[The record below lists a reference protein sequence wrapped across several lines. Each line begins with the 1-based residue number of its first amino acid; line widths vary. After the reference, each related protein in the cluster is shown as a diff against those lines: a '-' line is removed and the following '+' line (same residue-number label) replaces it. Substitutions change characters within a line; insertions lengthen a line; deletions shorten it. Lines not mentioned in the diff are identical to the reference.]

1 MITVRKI
8 IDTINSTLK
17 QKISDFCSDFDFTR
31 LTPELAAKFLQGLQ
45 TAISAAGVAAY
56 GSYISAFDSDSD
68 MIRHEGQL
76 LRKKGGKVGK
86 TYLTS
91 FGEMTIER
99 SLYQAD
105 RGGKCVIPLEVLW
118 GMQGQYATEEVR
130 EAVVFTTAHCTPQ
143 ETERILNKCAPFK
156 PSATAIKHIIDGVG
170 RVFVEHKDEVQ
181 EHILSKEQIP
191 SETKV
196 IVKSIDG
203 VNVLMRE
210 KGKRNR
216 RPAERPGKTVRDE
229 EAESSYKNAMV
240 GSISFYSGK
249 RDADGSPVRLCS
261 RYVSAMPEHRATDFK
276 HTFEREVEHLLAD
289 PLAQEA
295 EKVLL
300 MDGSRSLWKYTQ
312 ANRLYDGFIPVIDFY
327 HTTEHLSRAA
337 EALFG
342 KQNAEAD
349 SWYAKLKHKL
359 LHEQD
364 GAAAVLRS
372 IDYFGSTQRLS
383 STRRKALKAER
394 QFFNR
399 NRSRMNFA
407 SLRKKGIP
415 ISSGPVEAACKSI
428 VKCRMGRSGM
438 RWSRNGGQHILNFR
452 TLIKSDRWN
461 QAWECYQSYARAA

>member
-8 IDTINSTLK
+8 IDTINSTIK
-17 QKISDFCSDFDFTR
+17 QKITEFCSDFDFTR
-31 LTPELAAKFLQGLQ
+31 LTPELAAKFSQGLQ
-45 TAISAAGVAAY
+45 SAINAAGAAAY
-56 GSYISAFDSDSD
+56 GCYISSFDSNTDV
-68 MIRHEGQL
+68 IRHDGRL
-76 LRKKGGKVGK
+76 LRKKGEKVAK

-105 RGGKCVIPLEVLW
+105 RGGKSVIPLEVLW
-118 GMQGQYATEEVR
+118 GMQEQYATVEVR

-156 PSATAIKHIIDGVG
+156 PSATAIKNIIDGVG
-170 RVFVEHKDEVQ
+170 RVFVEHKDEFQ
-181 EHILSKEQIP
+181 KHILSKEDIP
-191 SETKV
+191 SEAKV
-196 IVKSIDG
+196 VAVSMDG
-203 VNVLMRE
+203 VNIIMRE
-210 KGKRNR
+210 KGTRSR
-216 RPAERPGKTVRDE
+216 RPAERPGKVVPDE
-229 EAESSYKNAMV
+229 ERESSYKNAMV
-240 GSISFYSGK
+240 GSISFYSGE
-249 RDADGSPVRLCS
+249 RDRDDSPVRLSS
-261 RYVSAMPEHRATDFK
+261 RYVSAMPEHKAPDFK
-276 HTFEREVEHLLAD
+276 NMMEREVAHVLAD
-289 PLAQEA
+289 PSSQSCA
-295 EKVLL
+295 KVLL
-300 MDGSRSLWKYTQ
+300 MDGSRALWKYTQ
-312 ANRLYDGFIPVIDFY
+312 TNRLFDEFTPVIDFY

-342 KQNAEAD
+342 KQSTAAD

-359 LHEQD
+359 LQEED

-372 IDYFGSTQRLS
+372 IDYFSSTQRLS

-394 QFFNR
+394 KFFNR

-407 SLRKKGIP
+407 ALRKKRIP

-428 VKCRMGRSGM
+428 VKCRMCRSGM
-438 RWSRNGGQHILNFR
+438 RWSRDGGQHILNFR